1 MWVMKRQWFSHP
13 AFQILTLSMSSW
25 GWQCSQWAI
34 LSSGKRE
41 HSVLLLTLR
50 DIAAAMTLERTAV
63 LRSWK
68 CSRNRACT
76 RSRWSAVSMLAAKFP
91 EIPLSSPCARC
102 HSTLARSAFSA
113 LSQNTITS
121 CAKLPMSEDHV
132 FLETQFEQV
141 FRAMKAQPWTLV
153 RQHSFGENCHL
164 AVRTMLLCAA
174 RKAWRLPTE
183 VWHRIFGFLSR
194 EDFQPNGELLLR
206 FKMPVGFSFVAAIT
220 SG

>member
-76 RSRWSAVSMLAAKFP
+76 RSRWTK
-91 EIPLSSPCARC
+91 IPLLRVPSSRAAPVANKIVDAVAK
-102 HSTLARSAFSA
+102 SSAYV
-113 LSQNTITS
+113 
-121 CAKLPMSEDHV
+121 CCCCRMSEDHV